1 MKMKRYGLIGHPLK
15 HSQSRFYFNEKFEHE
30 GLDCRYQHFDLKS
43 IEEIHEV
50 METYSDLCGFNVTI
64 PYKEAIIPLLDE
76 IDPTANEV
84 GAVNVV
90 TIQNGRL
97 KGYNTD
103 VYGFSQLLERALKG
117 KEVEHALVLGTG
129 GASKAVCYVLKQK
142 NIPFSTVSRS
152 PEKGDYTYETLTDE
166 ILRQNHLIINTTPL
180 GMAPKFDDFPD
191 LHYQALSN
199 KHILIDLIYNPKETA
214 FMELGRT
221 WGAKVYNGWQM
232 FEEQAKKT
240 WEIFQ
245 LGREIRLRNNLNIWK
260 MYTLSTLVPR
270 VCRWPSPKAAW
281 SSFPLAYPA
290 TWLTLRSTSA
300 RKTSLKARL

>member
-50 METYSDLCGFNVTI
+50 METYPDLCGFNVTI

-129 GASKAVCYVLKQK
+129 GASKAVRYVLKQK
-142 NIPFSTVSRS
+142 NIPFSAVSRS

-166 ILRQNHLIINTTPL
+166 ILHQNHLIINTTPL

-245 LGREIRLRNNLNIWK
+245 L
-260 MYTLSTLVPR
+260 
-270 VCRWPSPKAAW
+270 
-281 SSFPLAYPA
+281 
-290 TWLTLRSTSA
+290 
-300 RKTSLKARL
+300 

>member
-30 GLDCRYQHFDLKS
+30 DLDCRYQHFDLKS

-50 METYSDLCGFNVTI
+50 MKTYPDLCGFNVTI

-76 IDPTANEV
+76 IDPTAKEV

-129 GASKAVCYVLKQK
+129 GASKAVRYVLKQK
-142 NIPFSTVSRS
+142 NIPFSAVSRS

-166 ILRQNHLIINTTPL
+166 ILHQNHLIINTTPL

-240 WEIFQ
+240 WELFNSQ
-245 LGREIRLRNNLNIWK
+245 
-260 MYTLSTLVPR
+260 
-270 VCRWPSPKAAW
+270 
-281 SSFPLAYPA
+281 
-290 TWLTLRSTSA
+290 
-300 RKTSLKARL
+300 

>member
-50 METYSDLCGFNVTI
+50 MKTYPDLCGFNVTI

-129 GASKAVCYVLKQK
+129 GASKAVRYVLKQK

-152 PEKGDYTYETLTDE
+152 PEKGDFTYETLTDE

-191 LHYQALSN
+191 LHYQALNN

-245 LGREIRLRNNLNIWK
+245 L
-260 MYTLSTLVPR
+260 
-270 VCRWPSPKAAW
+270 
-281 SSFPLAYPA
+281 
-290 TWLTLRSTSA
+290 
-300 RKTSLKARL
+300 

>member
-1 MKMKRYGLIGHPLK
+1 MKRYGLIGHPLK

-50 METYSDLCGFNVTI
+50 METYPDLCGFNVTI

-76 IDPTANEV
+76 IDPTAKEV

-129 GASKAVCYVLKQK
+129 GASKAVRYVLKQK

-240 WEIFQ
+240 WELFNSQ
-245 LGREIRLRNNLNIWK
+245 
-260 MYTLSTLVPR
+260 
-270 VCRWPSPKAAW
+270 
-281 SSFPLAYPA
+281 
-290 TWLTLRSTSA
+290 
-300 RKTSLKARL
+300 

>member
-1 MKMKRYGLIGHPLK
+1 MKRYGLIGHPLK

-30 GLDCRYQHFDLKS
+30 DLDCRYQHFDLKS

-50 METYSDLCGFNVTI
+50 MKTYPDLCGFNVTI

-76 IDPTANEV
+76 IDPTAKEV

-129 GASKAVCYVLKQK
+129 GASKAVRYVLKQK

-152 PEKGDYTYETLTDE
+152 PEKGDFTYETLTDE

-245 LGREIRLRNNLNIWK
+245 L
-260 MYTLSTLVPR
+260 
-270 VCRWPSPKAAW
+270 
-281 SSFPLAYPA
+281 
-290 TWLTLRSTSA
+290 
-300 RKTSLKARL
+300 

>member
-43 IEEIHEV
+43 IEKIHEV
-50 METYSDLCGFNVTI
+50 METYPDLCGFNVTI

-76 IDPTANEV
+76 IDPTAKEV

-129 GASKAVCYVLKQK
+129 GASKAVRYVLEQK
-142 NIPFSTVSRS
+142 NIPFSAVSRS

-245 LGREIRLRNNLNIWK
+245 L
-260 MYTLSTLVPR
+260 
-270 VCRWPSPKAAW
+270 
-281 SSFPLAYPA
+281 
-290 TWLTLRSTSA
+290 
-300 RKTSLKARL
+300 

>member
-30 GLDCRYQHFDLKS
+30 DLDCRYQHFDLKS

-50 METYSDLCGFNVTI
+50 METYPDLCGFNVTI

-76 IDPTANEV
+76 IDPTAKEV

-129 GASKAVCYVLKQK
+129 GASKAVRYVLKQK

-152 PEKGDYTYETLTDE
+152 PEKGDFTYETLTDE

-240 WEIFQ
+240 WELFNSQ
-245 LGREIRLRNNLNIWK
+245 
-260 MYTLSTLVPR
+260 
-270 VCRWPSPKAAW
+270 
-281 SSFPLAYPA
+281 
-290 TWLTLRSTSA
+290 
-300 RKTSLKARL
+300 

>member
-1 MKMKRYGLIGHPLK
+1 LK
-15 HSQSRFYFNEKFEHE
+15 HSQSRFYFNEKFEHD

-50 METYSDLCGFNVTI
+50 METYPDLCGFNVTI

-129 GASKAVCYVLKQK
+129 GASKAVRYVLKQK

-245 LGREIRLRNNLNIWK
+245 L
-260 MYTLSTLVPR
+260 
-270 VCRWPSPKAAW
+270 
-281 SSFPLAYPA
+281 
-290 TWLTLRSTSA
+290 
-300 RKTSLKARL
+300 

>member
-1 MKMKRYGLIGHPLK
+1 MKRYGLIGHPLK

-43 IEEIHEV
+43 IEEIHEM
-50 METYSDLCGFNVTI
+50 METYPDLCGFNVTI

-76 IDPTANEV
+76 IDPTAKEV

-103 VYGFSQLLERALKG
+103 VYGFFQLLERALKG

-129 GASKAVCYVLKQK
+129 GASKAVRYVLKQK
-142 NIPFSTVSRS
+142 NIPFSAVSRS

-166 ILRQNHLIINTTPL
+166 ILRQNHLIINTTPW

-245 LGREIRLRNNLNIWK
+245 L
-260 MYTLSTLVPR
+260 
-270 VCRWPSPKAAW
+270 
-281 SSFPLAYPA
+281 
-290 TWLTLRSTSA
+290 
-300 RKTSLKARL
+300 

>member
-1 MKMKRYGLIGHPLK
+1 MKRYGLIGHPLK

-50 METYSDLCGFNVTI
+50 METYPDLCGFNVTI

-76 IDPTANEV
+76 IDPTAKEI

-90 TIQNGRL
+90 TIQNGML

-129 GASKAVCYVLKQK
+129 GASKAVRYVLKQK

-214 FMELGRT
+214 FMELGKT
-221 WGAKVYNGWQM
+221 WGAKVYNGMQM

-245 LGREIRLRNNLNIWK
+245 L
-260 MYTLSTLVPR
+260 
-270 VCRWPSPKAAW
+270 
-281 SSFPLAYPA
+281 
-290 TWLTLRSTSA
+290 
-300 RKTSLKARL
+300 